1 MRILGIDYGT
11 KRIGLAV
18 GETDSGMA
26 FPLRTLANDGN
37 LARAVSEVAA
47 AAKSEDCAAFVVGLP
62 LALKGGDAGETA
74 ALAKAFAAALKKLTG
89 ADVALEDERLTTAL
103 VERMR
108 KDAGIAAKD
117 FDRDAAAATVI
128 LESYLARR
136 RSSEAV

>member
-26 FPLRTLANDGN
+26 FPLRTLANTGDQ
-37 LARAVSEVAA
+37 ARAVSEVAA
-47 AAKSEDCAAFVVGLP
+47 IAKAEDCGAFVVGLP
-62 LALKGGDAGETA
+62 VALRGGEAGETA
-74 ALAKAFAAALKKLTG
+74 VLAKSFSAALERLTG
-89 ADVALEDERLTTAL
+89 APVSLEDERLTTAL

-108 KDAGIAAKD
+108 RDAGIAAKD

-128 LESYLARR
+128 LESWLARH
-136 RSSEAV
+136 RSSEAG